1 MRSLACFALVLAA
14 PLAFATGC
22 SSAKPPDSAADYADS
37 GPPVGWRDPS
47 VGKETRSG
55 AMVVTGAVLVSVAAT
70 MLPIGTIISASAGQD
85 CTTDPTGAFTCQP
98 DSGRITGIGI
108 LAAAAGGL
116 AIGLPLIVLGAQ
128 KVPIEIPRRAAI
140 SVGPTGAALRYDF

>member
-1 MRSLACFALVLAA
+1 MRSLACFAIVIAF

-22 SSAKPPDSAADYADS
+22 TKPPPTTAADYAYS
-37 GPPVGWRDPS
+37 GPPIGWRDPS

-55 AMVVTGAVLVSVAAT
+55 AMVVTGAVLISVSAT
-70 MLPIGTIISASAGQD
+70 MLPIGSLMASSGRQD
-85 CTTDPTGAFTCQP
+85 CTSDPTGTTLVCTPSAGIR
-98 DSGRITGIGI
+98 SGLGV

-116 AIGLPLIVLGAQ
+116 AIGIPFVVLGAQ

-140 SVGPTGAALRYDF
+140 TVGPMGAALRYDF